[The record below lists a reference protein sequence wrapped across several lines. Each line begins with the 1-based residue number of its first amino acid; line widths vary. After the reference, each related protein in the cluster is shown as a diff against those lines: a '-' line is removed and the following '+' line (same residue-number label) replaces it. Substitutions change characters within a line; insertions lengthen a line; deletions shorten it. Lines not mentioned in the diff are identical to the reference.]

1 MKTENE
7 GGERRYKEEQSDE
20 VEEGGERSWNRRDK
34 RGRDRGV
41 GVDWKGILGRRKMDR
56 GLNRLVRK

>member
-41 GVDWKGILGRRKMDR
+41 GVDWKGILGRK
-56 GLNRLVRK
+56 